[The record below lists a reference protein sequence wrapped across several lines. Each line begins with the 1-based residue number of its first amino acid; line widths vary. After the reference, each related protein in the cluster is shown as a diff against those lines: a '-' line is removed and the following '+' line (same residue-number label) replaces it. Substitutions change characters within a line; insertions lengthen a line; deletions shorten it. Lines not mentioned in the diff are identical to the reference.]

1 MLFHYQCSGK
11 HDIDN
16 TYITCII
23 IACISFFN
31 KSHNMAQIQGI
42 VLQTII
48 LIAPVG
54 KINKINN

>member
-23 IACISFFN
+23 IASISFFN

-54 KINKINN
+54 KINN